1 MKNEHAA
8 ALGRLNRGR
17 KKNLSPE
24 ERARRR
30 ANLNTV
36 ARPKRWLPGR
46 GVLTRIR
53 LAEDAVQKIE
63 LTRGEAA
70 DKIKFSL
77 VG

>member
-1 MKNEHAA
+1 VKNEHAA

-36 ARPKRWLPGR
+36 ARPKRWQRSPGQVHQPAQAIANM
-46 GVLTRIR
+46 GH
-53 LAEDAVQKIE
+53 
-63 LTRGEAA
+63 G
-70 DKIKFSL
+70 
-77 VG
+77 GC